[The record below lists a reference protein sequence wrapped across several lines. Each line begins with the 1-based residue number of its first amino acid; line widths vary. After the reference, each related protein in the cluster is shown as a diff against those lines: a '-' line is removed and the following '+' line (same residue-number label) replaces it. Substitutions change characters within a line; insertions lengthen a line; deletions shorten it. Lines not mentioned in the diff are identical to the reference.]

1 MKCFFDIETN
11 SKEIYEAEIIE
22 AYFLLESGEE
32 YFFQSQIDNWSFEAQ
47 EIHKIE
53 QKTMLCY
60 PPKKDAF
67 RSLLK
72 WISQFNITEFICFAN
87 PNTMQGFMHFDLAV
101 IKVQLDQLSSN
112 HTLFYK
118 YFNDNVT
125 SVHTMA
131 RTAARDR
138 LFTPVKKLSP
148 TGKIVQQ
155 LNQSAVYF
163 ALFNK
168 YFDNAHSAK
177 DDTLAMI
184 EIYNELL
191 RLQNET
197 RDFFTKH

>member
-22 AYFLLESGEE
+22 AYFLLETGEE
-32 YFFQSQIDNWSFEAQ
+32 YFFKSQIDNWSFEA
-47 EIHKIE
+47 EKIHKIKQE
-53 QKTMLCY
+53 TMLSY
-60 PPKKDAF
+60 PSKKEAY
-67 RSLLK
+67 RSLLR
-72 WISQFNITEFICFAN
+72 WIAKFNITEFICFAN
-87 PNTMQGFMHFDLAV
+87 PNTMQGYMHFDLAV

-131 RTAARDR
+131 RKAAGER

-148 TGKIVQQ
+148 TGKMVQQ
-155 LNQSAVYF
+155 LNQSAVYY
-163 ALFNK
+163 ALFNE

-184 EIYNELL
+184 QIYKELL

-197 RDFFTKH
+197 RDFFTKY